1 LKGWIILADKKNNFG
16 ENLIKLRTL
25 RGMRAN
31 ELAKL
36 LDVTASAVSAWEKG
50 KREPS
55 FETLKEIGSIF
66 NVSID
71 TLLSHEIFESDKQQ
85 EEVISQMAQE
95 LYKRTKN
102 NPAFIK
108 EVLEY
113 ADYLS
118 YKKNNKEE
126 KEERKKE

>member
-1 LKGWIILADKKNNFG
+1 LKFHLKGWIILADKKNNFG

-55 FETLKEIGSIF
+55 FETLKMEIGSIF

-95 LYKRTKN
+95 LYKK
-102 NPAFIK
+102 
-108 EVLEY
+108 
-113 ADYLS
+113 
-118 YKKNNKEE
+118 NKEQSSFY
-126 KEERKKE
+126 KRGVRIR

>member
-36 LDVTASAVSAWEKG
+36 LDVTASAVSAWEKKG
-50 KREPS
+50 KES
-55 FETLKEIGSIF
+55 QVLKTLKEIGSIF

-126 KEERKKE
+126 KEEKE